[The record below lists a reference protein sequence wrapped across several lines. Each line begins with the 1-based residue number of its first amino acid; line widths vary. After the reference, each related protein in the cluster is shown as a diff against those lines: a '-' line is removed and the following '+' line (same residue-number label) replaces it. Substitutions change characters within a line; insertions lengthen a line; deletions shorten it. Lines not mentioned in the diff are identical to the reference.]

1 MWLNPQETADLVRFT
16 KETLIEN
23 FIFCAVYILYSR
35 YVAALIVNSLH
46 LQLFALAWHAK
57 GFATA
62 CAHLLLLTIL
72 PALSRI
78 SGNSVQK
85 FILQIIGQL
94 MEFNYLFLY
103 KGNISG
109 LFFFRPSQTSE
120 QFSRGHLMNVANCL
134 FAYY

>member
-1 MWLNPQETADLVRFT
+1 MWLNPQETADLVTFT
-16 KETLIEN
+16 EETLIEN
-23 FIFCAVYILYSR
+23 VIFCAVYILYSR

-57 GFATA
+57 RFATA
-62 CAHLLLLTIL
+62 CAHLLLAIL

-94 MEFNYLFLY
+94 IEFNYLFLY

-109 LFFFRPSQTSE
+109 LLFFRSSQTSE
-120 QFSRGHLMNVANCL
+120 QFSRGHLMNAATCL